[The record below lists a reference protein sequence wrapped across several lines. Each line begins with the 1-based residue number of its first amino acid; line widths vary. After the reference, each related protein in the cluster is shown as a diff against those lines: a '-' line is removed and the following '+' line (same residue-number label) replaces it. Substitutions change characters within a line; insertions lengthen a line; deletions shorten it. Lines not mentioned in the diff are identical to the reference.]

1 MAATG
6 PVCVTGGSGFLAS
19 WIVKMLLDKGY
30 TVHTTTRRIGKALFL
45 TEMLGRE
52 RLTIFDGCDFSDPCS
67 FDKAIEG
74 CDAVIHCASPF
85 FNAGATR
92 QNLVDPAVAGTE
104 VVLNACNKFNVK
116 KVTLTASSAC
126 VIVDYGSK
134 AAQSHNGNH
143 IYTEKDFSPQ
153 DILEQ
158 NNNWYSLSK
167 LLAELKAWEISKN
180 PCCTFKLCVLNPSL
194 IWGPMIPQQPHLN
207 TSLQA
212 IIEYMDGSHKFIQ
225 NGYRCVVDVRDVAE
239 AHIVPIEKDIGWG
252 QRFLLF
258 GGTPH
263 FQEIAGYVKNALLAS
278 DHPRAREMAE
288 NVPTQVDQ
296 ICMPT
301 IMGPPSDKP
310 LLYDCTPAEQILGI
324 KFRSVKEMV
333 STSVH
338 ELLANGYTGSSQ
350 YDPNKL

>member
-1 MAATG
+1 
-6 PVCVTGGSGFLAS
+6 
-19 WIVKMLLDKGY
+19 
-30 TVHTTTRRIGKALFL
+30 
-45 TEMLGRE
+45 
-52 RLTIFDGCDFSDPCS
+52 
-67 FDKAIEG
+67 
-74 CDAVIHCASPF
+74 
-85 FNAGATR
+85 
-92 QNLVDPAVAGTE
+92 
-104 VVLNACNKFNVK
+104 
-116 KVTLTASSAC
+116 
-126 VIVDYGSK
+126 
-134 AAQSHNGNH
+134 
-143 IYTEKDFSPQ
+143 
-153 DILEQ
+153 
-158 NNNWYSLSK
+158 
-167 LLAELKAWEISKN
+167 
-180 PCCTFKLCVLNPSL
+180 
-194 IWGPMIPQQPHLN
+194 MIPQQPHLN